1 MIEQGITTM
10 RSQLGRTMSSED
22 RATLMEAALQVKS
35 IWDAEE
41 LRRTFFRFRNVGV
54 MAWRKFL
61 DDAEDLL
68 QKRIEVTDEN
78 FR

>member
-10 RSQLGRTMSSED
+10 RSQLGRTMSRED

-41 LRRTFFRFRNVGV
+41 LRRTFFRFRNNGTK
-54 MAWRKFL
+54 AWGKFL
-61 DDAEDLL
+61 DDVDDRLPRE
-68 QKRIEVTDEN
+68 KN
-78 FR
+78 